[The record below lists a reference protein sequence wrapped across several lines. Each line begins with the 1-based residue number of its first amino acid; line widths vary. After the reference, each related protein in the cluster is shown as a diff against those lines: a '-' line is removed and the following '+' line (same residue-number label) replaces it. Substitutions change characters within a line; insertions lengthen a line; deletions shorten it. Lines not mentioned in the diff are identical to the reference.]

1 MTVSPNFKP
10 PTSRIVFRRPMLALL
25 ALGVAGFWLSVRAE
39 SGEPVYLKHCAMC
52 HGKDGKAQS
61 PIARKLGVKDLAE
74 SKATDKEI
82 ETSIAEGRKD
92 DKGNL
97 KMPAFKDKM
106 TAEEAKSLIPL
117 VKAFR
122 K

>member
-1 MTVSPNFKP
+1 
-10 PTSRIVFRRPMLALL
+10 LLL
-25 ALGVAGFWLSVRAE
+25 AGGASLWLATAPVRAE
-39 SGEPVYLKHCAMC
+39 GGAALYLKHCAMC

-74 SKATDKEI
+74 SKATDSEI
-82 ETSIAEGRKD
+82 ETAVAEGRKD

-97 KMPAFKDKM
+97 KMPAFKDKL
-106 TAEEAKSLIPL
+106 TAAETQSLVPV

-122 K
+122 P